1 MNKEFFPIFANH
13 KNPLIYL
20 DNAATTQKPKIM
32 SEAMAYFY
40 ENLNSNIGRSAYK
53 LAYQADQ
60 AYEKS
65 RANIANFFNTNKENI
80 TFSLG
85 ATHSLNMI
93 AHILSKK
100 IPEGSK
106 IVLSIFD
113 HHANILPWQVLAEEK
128 NLQLVYID
136 DFKQLANPEDIP
148 ESFFEN
154 VSVVAL
160 PHVTNTTGHILP
172 VENWIK
178 LTRKKGIFS
187 VIDGSQAVCSFPLN
201 LSELKADFY
210 VFSAHKLYGPMGLG
224 ILYISKDLI
233 KSSSPLIVGGGIIED
248 VNKTEFT
255 LIENIRK
262 FEAGTPNIAN
272 VYAFSEVLTWLQ
284 HMNWQDDLSRIKILN
299 NKIKEQLLQLDYIEP
314 LIIEDFLPTTHIFSF
329 NIKNV
334 HAHDVGTY
342 LDEKGICVRVGKHC
356 AYPLHEHLNINS
368 SIRASWGVYNDEVD
382 LSAFLQGI
390 VNCYNFFKD

>member
-1 MNKEFFPIFANH
+1 
-13 KNPLIYL
+13 
-20 DNAATTQKPKIM
+20 
-32 SEAMAYFY
+32 
-40 ENLNSNIGRSAYK
+40 
-53 LAYQADQ
+53 
-60 AYEKS
+60 
-65 RANIANFFNTNKENI
+65 
-80 TFSLG
+80 
-85 ATHSLNMI
+85 
-93 AHILSKK
+93 
-100 IPEGSK
+100 
-106 IVLSIFD
+106 
-113 HHANILPWQVLAEEK
+113 
-128 NLQLVYID
+128 
-136 DFKQLANPEDIP
+136 
-148 ESFFEN
+148 
-154 VSVVAL
+154 
-160 PHVTNTTGHILP
+160 
-172 VENWIK
+172 
-178 LTRKKGIFS
+178 
-187 VIDGSQAVCSFPLN
+187 
-201 LSELKADFY
+201 
-210 VFSAHKLYGPMGLG
+210 MGLG

-248 VNKTEFT
+248 VNKKEFT
-255 LIENIRK
+255 LIDNIRK

-299 NKIKEQLLQLDYIEP
+299 NKLKEQLLQLDYIEP
-314 LIIEDFLPTTHIFSF
+314 IIIENLLPTTHIFSF